1 MHEKEIKKKILLILS
16 SNNKA
21 KQKNHGKIIKILVC
35 LYGSPYGPLPFR
47 YLI

>member
-21 KQKNHGKIIKILVC
+21 KQKKSWKDNKDSGLSIW
-35 LYGSPYGPLPFR
+35 
-47 YLI
+47 